1 LASAALASDVLTLT
15 ESNFESSLSD
25 KDIALVEFY
34 APWCGHCKVR
44 PGLHMGAIIADIF
57 TDTYEAFLYVCTAP

>member
-1 LASAALASDVLTLT
+1 MARAALFIALVALASACAASDVLTLT
-15 ESNFESSLSD
+15 ESNFESSLAD

-44 PGLHMGAIIADIF
+44 P
-57 TDTYEAFLYVCTAP
+57 